1 MKHLK
6 TILLCAV
13 LACAMVL
20 CATLIAYAGD
30 ADPQTVVVSS
40 KLTDAEGTTKELTIG
55 GKTYNVTIGKD
66 GFAKPQDAFDAVAV
80 NGTVVLDEGVYSE
93 AVEIRKDVNVKGPKA
108 GIDPNVR
115 GQKAT
120 DDWTRSTERGTG
132 EAILKTSWHV
142 GVVANKAVFD
152 CNNVTFDGLMVS
164 AGGMFR
170 SNYGEEGHIKIEY
183 KNILVAEY
191 GTGANG
197 PFYFVS
203 YYPNKTTNLYR
214 RDITM
219 ENIRFEGIK
228 TPGCNPCA
236 DTFNAK
242 GIYFDS
248 ESTGKFFAHW
258 CVSDSKK
265 YNDEI
270 VINVEDSMFR
280 NKTNQVMN
288 FNFSENSGGY
298 KFNAGIET
306 RKKVTVTVKNNVFAN
321 NDTGIA
327 TNNNII
333 VPQVYSENVYFNI
346 TDNIFYMENKA
357 SDNFIAIHG
366 ATAALPLGEK
376 FKISDNRFIGIPTA
390 LNISKSTTA
399 FDLSGNYF
407 EDSDKV
413 PGKPVVVGPDKT
425 EWWYMDYDMKTTSKA
440 AGQVYDAVLD
450 CGTVDNEKLTM
461 TDTVTTSSYTFKI
474 KTSNFN
480 KLEVYGDKDLK
491 ETLSSTVIL
500 HAKENVFYVKLS
512 SNDGSVS
519 KVYVAT
525 IKTNNPDTLTLRLGR
540 DARFFGRTYSEN
552 GTYFFNWSASGFEF
566 KFKGS
571 GAKATI
577 VSTAP
582 GGSNNAFIKIFV
594 DGVEQP
600 DVELK
605 NKINEVTLASGLDKD
620 KEHTIMVLKRTNGRS
635 SSAGVSDIK
644 LTDGTILEA
653 PKAKTKLIE
662 FIGDS
667 ITVGYATL
675 GKNGD
680 TWSTSTE
687 DVSKTYI
694 RMIAEAFNADYMVT
708 AISGRGVV
716 RNTGGD
722 TDKLMPEIYKYLDIY
737 NNPGVDYD
745 FERQPDVIVI
755 NLGTNDASGSNPN
768 LTAAEFEAGLK
779 AFLIDVRAKNPK
791 AEIIYAYGFMTTK
804 FKSSMEK
811 VVKELNDAG
820 DKNISFMA
828 LKTCTVKEKCIGH
841 PTAAAYVSRGEAII
855 EQISKVTGWQK
866 GGSEEPTETTS
877 QPTTETNTS
886 EPGSDTKAPDTNKE
900 PEPTSTNE
908 PSTEKTSEQNKG
920 CKSTVVSAVAM
931 VAVSCAAA
939 VALKKKED

>member
-30 ADPQTVVVSS
+30 SDPKTVVVSS
-40 KLTDAEGTTKELTIG
+40 KLTDADGTTKELTIG

-66 GFAKPQDAFDAVAV
+66 GFAKAQDAFDAVAV
-80 NGTVVLDEGVYSE
+80 GGTVVLDEGIYSE
-93 AVEIRKDVNVKGPKA
+93 GVEIRKDVNVKGPKA
-108 GIDPNVR
+108 GIDPSVR

-120 DDWTRSTERGTG
+120 DDWTRSAERGTG

-152 CNNVTFDGLMVS
+152 CHNVTFDGLMVS
-164 AGGMFR
+164 GGGMFR
-170 SNYGEEGHIKIEY
+170 SNYGEEGYITINY

-191 GTGANG
+191 NAGNNG
-197 PFYFVS
+197 PFYCVS
-203 YYPNKTTNLYR
+203 YYPDKTKNLYKR
-214 RDITM
+214 NISM
-219 ENIRFEGIK
+219 ENIRFEGMK
-228 TPGCNPCA
+228 APGCNPDA

-242 GIYFDS
+242 GIYFDN
-248 ESTGKFFAHW
+248 ESTAKFFSHW
-258 CVSDSKK
+258 CVSDSTK
-265 YNDEI
+265 YHDAVEI
-270 VINVEDSMFR
+270 NIEDSMFR
-280 NKTNQVMN
+280 NKTNQILNV
-288 FNFSENSGGY
+288 NFSDASGGY
-298 KFNAGIET
+298 KFNVGIGNRE
-306 RKKVTVTVKNNVFAN
+306 KVTVNIKNNVFAN
-321 NDTGIA
+321 NDSGAA

-333 VPQVYSENVYFNI
+333 VPQIYSENVYFNI
-346 TDNIFYMENKA
+346 TGNIFYMENKA
-357 SDNFIAIHG
+357 SDNLIAIHG

-376 FKISDNRFIGIPTA
+376 VKITGNRFIGIPTA
-390 LNISKSTTA
+390 LNMTKSTTE

-407 EDSDKV
+407 EDGDKV

-440 AGQVYDAVLD
+440 AGSVFDAVLD
-450 CGTVDNEKLTM
+450 CGTVDADKLTM

-474 KTSNFN
+474 KTSSFN
-480 KLEVYGDKDLK
+480 KLEVFGDKGLK
-491 ETLSSTVIL
+491 EALTNPVTL
-500 HAKENVFYVKLS
+500 HKKENVFYVKLS
-512 SNDGSVS
+512 SNDGTVS
-519 KVYVAT
+519 KVYTAT
-525 IKTNNPDTLTLRLGR
+525 IKTSNPDTLTLRLGR
-540 DARFFGRTYSEN
+540 DVRFFGRTYSES

-577 VSTAP
+577 VSSAP
-582 GGSNNAFIKIFV
+582 GNGNNAFIKIFI

-600 DVELK
+600 DVELTG
-605 NKINEVTLASGLDKD
+605 KINEVTLASGLDKD

-644 LTDGTILEA
+644 LTDGTVLEA
-653 PKAKTKLIE
+653 PKAKTRLIE

-675 GKNGD
+675 GKDGD
-680 TWSTSTE
+680 KWSTSTE
-687 DVSKTYI
+687 DVTKTYI
-694 RMIAEAFNADYMVT
+694 KMIAEAFGADYMVT

-722 TDKLMPEIYKYLDIY
+722 TDKLMPDIYKYLDIY

-755 NLGTNDASGSNPN
+755 NLGTNDSSGSNPN

-779 AFLIDVRAKNPK
+779 AFLLDVRAKNPK

-804 FKSSMEK
+804 FKSSMQK
-811 VVKELNDAG
+811 VIKELNDAG

-828 LKTCTVKEKCIGH
+828 LKTCLTSERCIGH

-855 EQISKVTGWQK
+855 EQISKTTGWEK
-866 GGSEEPTETTS
+866 GSTGETTDTES
-877 QPTTETNTS
+877 QTDT
-886 EPGSDTKAPDTNKE
+886 DTKAPDTDSDTVAPDTGKVTE
-900 PEPTSTNE
+900 PSTNE
-908 PSTEKTSEQNKG
+908 PSTEKPPKNEKG
-920 CKSTVVSAVAM
+920 CKSTVISAVAM